1 MAQRVDNEPSRLN
14 VLEDV
19 IKQAAVTGFQ
29 HETWRS
35 ADYSELT
42 FIFYFSKIPTKV
54 LRISIDL
61 VWKLFEGHID
71 PGLSKTDPVDKILYG
86 ERCLSCAC
94 GSSNHHSVTGHE
106 PTSEHLVK
114 LDDSSLDPKTFFHS
128 TGEQVIEA
136 CGSSLRTWRGHFS
149 PLILTV
155 STCLSTNSRRGKKL
169 A

>member
-71 PGLSKTDPVDKILYG
+71 PGLSKTA
-86 ERCLSCAC
+86 RS
-94 GSSNHHSVTGHE
+94 
-106 PTSEHLVK
+106 
-114 LDDSSLDPKTFFHS
+114 F
-128 TGEQVIEA
+128 
-136 CGSSLRTWRGHFS
+136 
-149 PLILTV
+149 
-155 STCLSTNSRRGKKL
+155 LSTYTDRLDLPVNQLQKRQEISVKIGQTGL
-169 A
+169 TA